1 MLIFRLNYFWYL
13 KLIPYFYTIKLKQNT
28 MKLQD
33 IKLKADMLKAALSGC
48 RTKVDSIS
56 IDLDKEAFKALHLEA
71 GEPKIYEPEQ
81 GINQYWFGLQFDELR
96 VYINYHAKAITTY
109 ETL

>member
-1 MLIFRLNYFWYL
+1 MN
-13 KLIPYFYTIKLKQNT
+13 
-28 MKLQD
+28 LQD
-33 IKLKADMLKAALSGC
+33 IKLKAQMLKEALSGC

-71 GEPKIYEPEQ
+71 GEPKIYEPEHSINYYWY
-81 GINQYWFGLQFDELR
+81 GIQIDDLR
-96 VYINYHAKAITTY
+96 IYINYHPKVITTY

>member
-1 MLIFRLNYFWYL
+1 
-13 KLIPYFYTIKLKQNT
+13 

-81 GINQYWFGLQFDELR
+81 GINEYWFGLKFDELR
-96 VYINYHAKAITTY
+96 VYINYHPKSITTY